1 VFGEWQSLNA
11 PEVVILSVLIFVVL
25 TVLRGTRG
33 EAMLKTLAALLAV
46 TYIVVRGLATSD
58 MFDGSRLT
66 FVLDNILAASSIAL
80 VVIFQPELRRLLA
93 LKIGARFF
101 APPSLDAGV
110 VEEVTKAAFELGKT
124 RTGALIVLE
133 RDNALDQYFEDAT
146 ILDAEVSTFLL
157 QTIFFVV
164 KDGKGAGK
172 GTPLH
177 DGAVIVREGRIAAA
191 RCYLT
196 PPKDMPELDESQR
209 QLGARHRAALG
220 LSHEQDALVV
230 VVSEERGSVS
240 LAVGGKLEFDLD
252 AKALK
257 ARLHEL
263 YRQREQKEEPTSPL
277 EEVEGMATQPLD
289 SAAEPRPVKGSTTRA
304 VRR

>member
-1 VFGEWQSLNA
+1 MLGEWQSLNP
-11 PEVVILSVLIFVVL
+11 PEIAILSILIFVVL

-58 MFDGSRLT
+58 IFDGSRLT

-101 APPSLDAGV
+101 APPSLDEGV
-110 VEEVTKAAFELGKT
+110 VEEVSKAAFELGKT

-146 ILDAEVSTFLL
+146 LLDAEVSTFLL
-157 QTIFFVV
+157 RTIFFVV

-177 DGAVIVREGRIAAA
+177 DGAVILRDGRIAAA

-196 PPKDMPELDESQR
+196 PPKDMPALDESLR

-230 VVSEERGSVS
+230 VVSEEAGSVS
-240 LAVGGKLEFDLD
+240 LAVGGKLEYGLTLD
-252 AKALK
+252 ELK
-257 ARLHEL
+257 GRLHEL
-263 YRQREQKEEPTSPL
+263 YRQRAAEEPESPL
-277 EEVEGMATQPLD
+277 EEVEGMADQPLD
-289 SAAEPRPVKGSTTRA
+289 SAAEVRPPKGGTTRA